1 MAHEITSTD
10 RFGYVGEKAWHGL
23 GKRLEAGLS
32 ATEAFTQLGL
42 GWETGLYEV
51 PALVLP
57 DGRRVTADD
66 NRMHVR
72 MDTATCLGMV
82 GKDYQPISNQEMAK
96 FADALA
102 GEDAAITVETGGSLR
117 GGKRVFVLVK
127 LPKDTEVLDGD
138 MLKNYICI
146 SNGHDG
152 LNSFR
157 VFYTPIRVVCANTL
171 GMAEATVSGAR
182 FAHDGDVTKKI
193 ELARAALGI
202 MVRRNEF
209 FAEKARAMAKVSM
222 KQDAIDAY
230 FDKVYARTFGEE
242 MSEKHTTETLGEW
255 KGNLSNAHNTVKST
269 EGTAWHAMNAVTFW
283 HDHQRGRFKDV
294 PESEGRVHSNLFG
307 ASASAKLI
315 AWNEALQLIPATN

>member
-10 RFGYVGEKAWHGL
+10 RFGYVGDKAWHGL
-23 GKRLEAGLS
+23 GKRLEAGLT
-32 ATEAFTQLGL
+32 AQEAFTQLGL

-102 GEDAAITVETGGSLR
+102 GEDAAIQVETGGSLR

-127 LPKDTEVLDGD
+127 LPKDTEVLDAD
-138 MLKNYICI
+138 VVKNYICI

-171 GMAEATVSGAR
+171 GMAEGTLTGAR

-193 ELARAALGI
+193 ELARTALGI
-202 MVRRNEF
+202 LSRRSEQFVDN
-209 FAEKARAMAKVSM
+209 ARKMAKVSLT
-222 KQDAIDAY
+222 KEKINDY
-230 FDKVYARTFGEE
+230 FDIVYGRTFGDE
-242 MSEKHTTETLGEW
+242 MTEKHTNDTLGLW
-255 KGNLSNAHNTVKST
+255 RGNLSEAKNTVRST
-269 EGTAWHAMNAVTFW
+269 EGTAWHAMNAVTFY
-283 HDHQRGRFKDV
+283 HDHQRGRFKEV
-294 PESEGRVHSNLFG
+294 AESEGRVHSNLFG
-307 ASASAKLI
+307 ASANAKQI
-315 AWNEALQLIPATN
+315 AYNEAMKLVTA